1 MQLLAI
7 NILILENGLHENFNS
22 TLGIFINNIQRG
34 KSFFLICSRPSLY
47 VVFITNTEP
56 ILLVSLDLF
65 KNKTILWK
73 VDYVVTKLVFGNL
86 EICCDKTWI
95 IVGNYIDT

>member
-1 MQLLAI
+1 M
-7 NILILENGLHENFNS
+7 
-22 TLGIFINNIQRG
+22 
-34 KSFFLICSRPSLY
+34 SFFLFSTRPNLH
-47 VVFITNTEP
+47 VVFLTNTKP

-73 VDYVVTKLVFGNL
+73 VDYVVTKLVLGNL